1 MATVGES
8 VESGSTILSIAMVVL
23 NIGASYSMNQILSQV
38 RSLSMITHMQMMQL
52 NVPPTAI
59 IFFSALFN
67 FVTFDLIPT
76 EEIYNSVFA
85 WENVPYSESAENIGY
100 ASRQIIENTG
110 SVPIFLLI
118 ILSQQILF
126 AIVVRAVKNDGRL
139 LSYAKNSR
147 GTFYYGGLMEFFN
160 ETYINVCFGVCI
172 NSSHIA
178 SSSNALLFN
187 TVVAL
192 ASGITVILGPLILAK
207 KLS

>member
-1 MATVGES
+1 
-8 VESGSTILSIAMVVL
+8 
-23 NIGASYSMNQILSQV
+23 
-38 RSLSMITHMQMMQL
+38 MITHMQMMQL

-172 NSSHIA
+172 NSSYIA